1 MDVQCT
7 ISDLS
12 DANLQEMIKE
22 FEDVSKNGSEKRW
35 LTLVEPILVDR
46 ILNVD
51 IYARIINKQVNLY
64 VDELWGYQNI
74 FEELSDILNNS

>member
-1 MDVQCT
+1 
-7 ISDLS
+7 
-12 DANLQEMIKE
+12 MIKE

-51 IYARIINKQVNLY
+51 IDARIFNKQVNLY
-64 VDELWGYQNI
+64 VDELWGYQNV

>member
-51 IYARIINKQVNLY
+51 IYARIFNKQVNLY
-64 VDELWGYQNI
+64 VDERWGYQNV

>member
-1 MDVQCT
+1 MDVQRT

-51 IYARIINKQVNLY
+51 IYARIFNKQVNLY
-64 VDELWGYQNI
+64 VDELWGYQNV

>member
-35 LTLVEPILVDR
+35 LTLVELILVDR

-51 IYARIINKQVNLY
+51 IYARIFNKQVNLY
-64 VDELWGYQNI
+64 VDELWGYQNV

>member
-1 MDVQCT
+1 MDVQRT

-51 IYARIINKQVNLY
+51 IDARIFNKQVNLY
-64 VDELWGYQNI
+64 VDERWGYQNV

>member
-1 MDVQCT
+1 MDVQRT

-51 IYARIINKQVNLY
+51 IYARIFNKQVNLY
-64 VDELWGYQNI
+64 VDERWGYQNV
-74 FEELSDILNNS
+74 FEELSDILNNF

>member
-1 MDVQCT
+1 
-7 ISDLS
+7 
-12 DANLQEMIKE
+12 MIKE

-51 IYARIINKQVNLY
+51 IDARIFNKQVNLY
-64 VDELWGYQNI
+64 VDERWGYQNV

>member
-51 IYARIINKQVNLY
+51 IDARIFNKQVNLY
-64 VDELWGYQNI
+64 VDERWGYQNV

>member
-1 MDVQCT
+1 MDVQRT

-51 IYARIINKQVNLY
+51 IYARIFNKQVNLY
-64 VDELWGYQNI
+64 VDERWGYQNV

>member
-1 MDVQCT
+1 MDVQRT

-51 IYARIINKQVNLY
+51 IDARIFNKQVNLY
-64 VDELWGYQNI
+64 VDELWGYQNV

>member
-1 MDVQCT
+1 
-7 ISDLS
+7 
-12 DANLQEMIKE
+12 MIKE

-35 LTLVEPILVDR
+35 LTLVELILVDR

-51 IYARIINKQVNLY
+51 IYARIFNKQVNLY
-64 VDELWGYQNI
+64 VDELWGYQNV

>member
-1 MDVQCT
+1 
-7 ISDLS
+7 
-12 DANLQEMIKE
+12 MIKE

-51 IYARIINKQVNLY
+51 IYARIFNKQVNLY
-64 VDELWGYQNI
+64 VDELWGYQNV

>member
-1 MDVQCT
+1 M
-7 ISDLS
+7 LS
-12 DANLQEMIKE
+12 

-51 IYARIINKQVNLY
+51 IYARIFNKQVNLY
-64 VDELWGYQNI
+64 VDERWGYHNV

>member
-51 IYARIINKQVNLY
+51 IYARIFNKQVNLY
-64 VDELWGYQNI
+64 VDELWGYQNV